1 MCKDATWNA
10 LCSRYRALD
19 TKRTK
24 SGHSEHILQMS
35 LPQLPLVEATVL
47 QPMCAPPE
55 INVSVDSL
63 ISRTDSD
70 ILRERNLP
78 LLLPPEVEL

>member
-1 MCKDATWNA
+1 MLPGMLSVHVTELWIP
-10 LCSRYRALD
+10 RGRRAAIQS
-19 TKRTK
+19 TFY
-24 SGHSEHILQMS
+24 IMS

-63 ISRTDSD
+63 ISRTDID